1 MPNRVSRPMS
11 RLMLG
16 AVFVF
21 VAGCGDSGGDDLP
34 PPSEAFALPEELVP
48 VDDEFLVAIVPDTQ
62 IYAERFPETF
72 DRHLSWLAERA
83 ADYRIVFVS
92 HVGDVVQTAENA
104 EEWVH
109 ARRAFDF
116 IDAVDLPHGLSLAS
130 HDWGDPSGL
139 VYDPPFDGVCPQDGS
154 QDCTS
159 WDFRANF
166 GPHRFVDRPWYRGA
180 SPSGNSSYQIVE
192 IEGLKL
198 LFLHLRMNTPRP
210 EVAWAQGVLDEH
222 PDALVHLTT
231 HRYMYDYR
239 FVGSLPFPLSLLPGG
254 RLNSFSHS
262 FGQSI
267 PDPTRDMR
275 ADQLFREFVYPNT
288 NIFAVH
294 CGHVD
299 AEFRQVS
306 TNAAGLPVHEVL
318 VDFQNMADGGGGWL
332 RLLKFRP
339 SANEVVAFTF
349 STETGE
355 VRENGDGLDHTFDVL
370 NGELDGQAETIA
382 AAGLDVEQLRT
393 LLGELAT
400 ERRGEYA
407 EQLYGAGHRDSHFT
421 MSVDFDA
428 YPASLRN

>member
-1 MPNRVSRPMS
+1 
-11 RLMLG
+11 MLPWLLL
-16 AVFVF
+16 AL
-21 VAGCGDSGGDDLP
+21 ACNDDPGDSGAPGDPGPDP
-34 PPSEAFALPEELVP
+34 DAFMVVVL
-48 VDDEFLVAIVPDTQ
+48 PDTQ
-62 IYAERFPETF
+62 IYAWKYPETF
-72 DRHLSWLAERA
+72 EAQLRWVAEHA
-83 ADYRIVFVS
+83 EEHDIVFVS
-92 HVGDVVQTAENA
+92 HVGDVVNNSDDPDQWTT
-104 EEWVH
+104 

-116 IDAVDLPHGLSLAS
+116 IDAIDLPHGFSLAS

-139 VYDPPFDGVCPQDGS
+139 TYDPPFDGACPDDGS

-239 FVGSLPFPLSLLPGG
+239 FVSSFPMPLPLLPGG
-254 RLNSFSHS
+254 RLNPLAHS
-262 FGQSI
+262 FGQQI
-267 PDPTRDMR
+267 ADPERDMR
-275 ADQLFREFVYPNT
+275 ADQLFREFIYPNT

-299 AEFRQVS
+299 AEFRQFS
-306 TNAAGLPVHEVL
+306 NNAAGLPVHEIL
-318 VDFQNMADGGGGWL
+318 VDFQNMDDGGGGWL

-339 SANEVVAFTF
+339 SADEIEVFTF
-349 STETGE
+349 STKTGE
-355 VRENGDGLDHTFDVL
+355 IRANGSGVDHTLHVL
-370 NGELDGQAETIA
+370 DEELDAQADELRS
-382 AAGLDVEQLRT
+382 AGLDPDELREMLT
-393 LLGELAT
+393 ELAT
-400 ERRGEYA
+400 EGREAFAEELYA
-407 EQLYGAGHRDSHFT
+407 TGNRDSQFT
-421 MSVDFDA
+421 LSVDFDA
-428 YPASLRN
+428 YPASLQN